1 MNYPFKCYALSCIMG
16 ITMCLTATA
25 AIEKNISL
33 TATLGVPFY
42 INPAAQM
49 GISQLYWSNLQNE
62 DGVTRHYYLSNSNNA
77 YTDDFYIEEKTHTCT
92 VWGGRSETYYS
103 FNITPLVL
111 KPNENVYTFRCKFT
125 RNNSNDTYIV
135 TYRITV
141 IDITSIS
148 IPSSLS
154 LFRGDAYSFSPII
167 AQPGATTTL
176 TWQSSNTSVA
186 TIDQNG
192 NMSATGIGKTI
203 IMCTAHN
210 GVSASCEVTV
220 NPIMVSSIAL
230 NQTEAEMCVGDKLQ
244 LSATVLPVN
253 ATTPAVAWTSS
264 DESVAIVDEN
274 GQVTALKSGDV
285 RITATATDGSG
296 KSANCSV
303 QVARDNKL
311 TANNI
316 TMCQAGKGT
325 MHILLTQEDDIS
337 GFQFDLTLPEGI
349 TVAENAGGQLLA
361 ALTNRASS
369 HSISADKVS
378 EGLYRFIVVSL
389 SGKAITQGEGDVM
402 TITLQADNDIAVGE
416 YNVTMKEIEL
426 TVKNGITYSQ
436 VYPRDNTARL
446 TVTDLMPGDV
456 NGDGKVSVT
465 DVISIISYI
474 LEEEPVQ
481 FIKSAADLNS
491 DDKVSVTDA
500 IGVIDIILNNK

>member
-1 MNYPFKCYALSCIMG
+1 
-16 ITMCLTATA
+16 
-25 AIEKNISL
+25 
-33 TATLGVPFY
+33 
-42 INPAAQM
+42 
-49 GISQLYWSNLQNE
+49 
-62 DGVTRHYYLSNSNNA
+62 
-77 YTDDFYIEEKTHTCT
+77 
-92 VWGGRSETYYS
+92 
-103 FNITPLVL
+103 
-111 KPNENVYTFRCKFT
+111 
-125 RNNSNDTYIV
+125 
-135 TYRITV
+135 
-141 IDITSIS
+141 
-148 IPSSLS
+148 
-154 LFRGDAYSFSPII
+154 
-167 AQPGATTTL
+167 
-176 TWQSSNTSVA
+176 
-186 TIDQNG
+186 
-192 NMSATGIGKTI
+192 
-203 IMCTAHN
+203 
-210 GVSASCEVTV
+210 
-220 NPIMVSSIAL
+220 
-230 NQTEAEMCVGDKLQ
+230 
-244 LSATVLPVN
+244 
-253 ATTPAVAWTSS
+253 
-264 DESVAIVDEN
+264 
-274 GQVTALKSGDV
+274 
-285 RITATATDGSG
+285 
-296 KSANCSV
+296 
-303 QVARDNKL
+303 
-311 TANNI
+311 
-316 TMCQAGKGT
+316 MCQAGKGT

>member
-1 MNYPFKCYALSCIMG
+1 MKKFLLCLLTLLFPSILLGTTYNKTIMIGDDFSLSYTGYTTNRGASFTTYTAGYATINYSVSNESIVSVTKTSKADNSSSSRSRTDYYINVV
-16 ITMCLTATA
+16 ATA
-25 AIEKNISL
+25 IGTVTLTVQKKYAKPKSVSGSL
-33 TATLGVPFY
+33 SQTL
-42 INPAAQM
+42 
-49 GISQLYWSNLQNE
+49 E
-62 DGVTRHYYLSNSNNA
+62 
-77 YTDDFYIEEKTHTCT
+77 
-92 VWGGRSETYYS
+92 YS
-103 FNITPLVL
+103 YST
-111 KPNENVYTFRCKFT
+111 
-125 RNNSNDTYIV
+125 DTYIINVVDV
-135 TYRITV
+135 TE
-141 IDITSIS
+141 IS
-148 IPSSLS
+148 MPSTLS
-154 LFRGDAYSFSPII
+154 LYKGDTYKFSPII

-303 QVARDNKL
+303 QVVRDNKL

-337 GFQFDLTLPEGI
+337 GFQFDLILPEGI